1 MSFIPNFVPTN
12 LVKEDGY
19 LSAAW
24 QIWFDQLISQLQQN
38 IGQYGFYPTSLT
50 STQISALPLSTTI
63 GAIVYC
69 SDLQKFMGNQDGTA
83 FKTFTL
89 T

>member
-1 MSFIPNFVPTN
+1 MSFIPNFVPTTF
-12 LVKEDGY
+12 VKPDLY
-19 LSAAW
+19 LTDAW
-24 QIWFDQLISQLQQN
+24 QSWFSQLIFQLQSS

-50 STQISALPLSTTI
+50 LSQINALPVANTI

-69 SDLQKFMGNQDGTA
+69 SDSKKFMGNQDGVA